1 MKILVIS
8 NHPRSLYRFRGKLI
22 NTMTESGHEVY
33 ALTPKGVSNE
43 HISKIRETGAEV
55 NEYFL
60 NRTGLSPIQD
70 LKTLI
75 SLILKMRKLRPDI
88 VLSYTIKPV
97 IYGSIAAFCT
107 RVPKIFSIINGTGFS
122 FSEAGK
128 SKKFLHFLIK
138 SLFRFALSKNSFI
151 FFQNNEDRNLFIKNK
166 IVNHELSGVTNGSGI
181 DLNEFEFHPYNTMD
195 VLKILFIGRFF
206 KEKGIYHFVE
216 AAKEIK
222 KKYGRKVEFQ
232 LIGEIGNDKNSIKTH
247 ELKEWEKEGWINNLG
262 FVDDVKTT
270 IIDSHIVVL
279 PSYYREGVPRSLL
292 EALSIGRA
300 IITTNSIGCK
310 ETVIDGK
317 NGILIKPDDLQSLI
331 EAIEKL
337 INNPIQL
344 QKMGARSRQLAKS
357 KFDVETINQYM
368 LEKIYMF

>member
-22 NTMTESGHEVY
+22 NAMTKSGHEVY
-33 ALTPKGVSNE
+33 ALTPLGVSKEN
-43 HISKIRETGAEV
+43 ISKIRETGAEV
-55 NEYFL
+55 NEYYL
-60 NRTGLSPIQD
+60 NRTGLSMLQD
-70 LKTLI
+70 LKTLM
-75 SLILKMRKLRPDI
+75 SLIIQMRKLRPDI

-97 IYGSIAAFCT
+97 IYGSIAAFFT

-138 SLFRFALSKNSFI
+138 SLFRFALSKNNFI
-151 FFQNNEDRNLFIKNK
+151 FFQNNEDRNLFLENNIIKSE
-166 IVNHELSGVTNGSGI
+166 ISGVTNGSGI
-181 DLNEFEFHPYNTMD
+181 DLNEFEFHPYSATD
-195 VLKILFIGRFF
+195 VLKFLFIGRFF
-206 KEKGIYHFVE
+206 KEKGIYHYVE
-216 AAKEIK
+216 AAKKIK
-222 KKYGRKVEFQ
+222 KKYGEKVEFQ

-247 ELKEWEKEGWINNLG
+247 ELEEWEKEGWINNLG
-262 FVDDVKTT
+262 FLDDVKTT

-310 ETVIDGK
+310 ETVIDGE

-331 EAIEKL
+331 KAIEKL
-337 INNPIQL
+337 INNPILL
-344 QKMGARSRQLAKS
+344 QKMGTRSRQLAQN
-357 KFDVETINQYM
+357 KFDVEIINKYILDKM
-368 LEKIYMF
+368 I